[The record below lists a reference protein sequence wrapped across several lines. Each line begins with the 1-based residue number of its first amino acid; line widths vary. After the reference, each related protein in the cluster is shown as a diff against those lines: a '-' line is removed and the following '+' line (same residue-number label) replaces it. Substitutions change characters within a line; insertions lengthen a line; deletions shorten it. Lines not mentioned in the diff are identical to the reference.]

1 MAGGDY
7 SLSRQYRTDPVMSDI
22 DRGMTVIDSACILV
36 EVMIDF
42 YGEDLKTL
50 PSGYKQGPIKQGCR
64 KEQLIKTVVIH

>member
-7 SLSRQYRTDPVMSDI
+7 SLSRQYRAHPLMSDI

-42 YGEDLKTL
+42 VFEEPNHL
-50 PSGYKQGPIKQGCR
+50 PSGYK
-64 KEQLIKTVVIH
+64 

>member
-7 SLSRQYRTDPVMSDI
+7 SLSRQYRAHPLMSDI

-42 YGEDLKTL
+42 DVEDAINL
-50 PSGYKQGPIKQGCR
+50 PSGYK
-64 KEQLIKTVVIH
+64 

>member
-42 YGEDLKTL
+42 VVKEPNNL
-50 PSGYKQGPIKQGCR
+50 PSGYK
-64 KEQLIKTVVIH
+64 